1 MSKDQVSAV
10 LDDVYAA
17 WAKNDADAFVES
29 YAEDASAVLP
39 GTRLRDRETIR
50 TTMAK
55 SFAGPL
61 KGSSATHE
69 VHCVRFLGDDV
80 AMVYSESA
88 TVLAGQ
94 DEPAG
99 AAFDLWLLSRVDG
112 RWLVRAFHS
121 CPVA

>member
-39 GTRLRDRETIR
+39 GARLRDREAIR
-50 TTMAK
+50 TTMAEV
-55 SFAGPL
+55 FAGPL

-88 TVLAGQ
+88 TLLAGAT
-94 DEPAG
+94 EPTG
-99 AAFDLWLLSRVDG
+99 AAVDLWLLSEVDG
-112 RWLVRAFHS
+112 RWLVKAFHS
-121 CPVA
+121 CPA